1 MYKLSGFKRGG
12 ACHVFRHATATA
24 TATAMLDNGA
34 ELRHV
39 QEM

>member
-24 TATAMLDNGA
+24 TAMLDNGA